1 MASSVK
7 AKTGD
12 KEIAYYIED
21 QSREARQRYKQK
33 LKYNKGV
40 DTLPDPY
47 KLTTGWI
54 NDMSVW
60 PDITFGDIYSYLIDS
75 PGVYTKE
82 SLKAYKSLDA
92 FK

>member
-1 MASSVK
+1 MASSVND
-7 AKTGD
+7 KTSD

-33 LKYNKGV
+33 LKYGK
-40 DTLPDPY
+40 DLDSLPDPY
-47 KLTTGWI
+47 KLSSGWV

-75 PGVYTKE
+75 PGVYTKQ

-92 FK
+92 FQ